1 MLLNNIVS
9 FEKPGSE
16 LVGYMCELNQLLY
29 AWCGIMMLGLYFVD
43 WFSKR
48 HLVILNRQSVF
59 LKRISLHVCTCWDVQ
74 SNFNG
79 SNTFGT
85 MKISLRQG

>member
-1 MLLNNIVS
+1 MTEVASPESVALHLQCDFVQVRNLGCAVELALAFYNIDSRIETRQSRIRNRGSLLNITFRYNPTID
-9 FEKPGSE
+9 
-16 LVGYMCELNQLLY
+16 
-29 AWCGIMMLGLYFVD
+29 I
-43 WFSKR
+43 
-48 HLVILNRQSVF
+48 
-59 LKRISLHVCTCWDVQ
+59 Q